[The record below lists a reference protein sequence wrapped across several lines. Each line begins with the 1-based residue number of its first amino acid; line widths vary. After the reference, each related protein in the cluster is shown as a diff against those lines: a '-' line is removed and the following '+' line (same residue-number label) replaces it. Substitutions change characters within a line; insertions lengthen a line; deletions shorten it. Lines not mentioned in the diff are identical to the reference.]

1 MKSTNKQQYISANR
15 LITDQLFSHMS
26 TEPNNSHTRELLKGS
41 STAFIYKVTGL
52 MIGYL
57 FTLLISRTLG
67 ADAMGIFALSA
78 TILNVFSVMGR
89 FGLDLALLRFV
100 AEYSS
105 QGRMDAVKEVYTSSL
120 KVAVPLCLFL
130 SALLFFSSPY
140 IADHIFKK
148 EHFSVYLKIISFAVL
163 PMGLISM
170 NAESLRGLKKIKEYA
185 FLMDVSVS
193 LFAAVLL
200 VLFLPFTR
208 DSYIPLIAYTL
219 SLILVFILSLA
230 VWLKNSGISSI
241 LNKKTLKIRSI
252 LDVSMPMFL
261 SSSLFL
267 IMGWT
272 DTVMLGMF
280 RTEGDVGIYNVAMKV
295 AALTSITLFAI
306 NAIAAPKFAEF
317 YGKGDKKGLGEIVTQ
332 SSKLIF
338 WSSLPVL
345 LVFFLFPS
353 FILGIF
359 GNEFKAG
366 THALLLLTFGQFINA
381 ISGSVG
387 YILQMTGK
395 QKSFHYIILFA
406 TLINIG
412 LNALLIPKYGINGAA
427 FASMAS
433 IIFWNIVSMFYIR
446 SYLNITTFYLP
457 GYKHEG

>member
-1 MKSTNKQQYISANR
+1 MKSTNKQQYIFANR
-15 LITDQLFSHMS
+15 LITDRLFGHKS
-26 TEPNNSHTRELLKGS
+26 TDPNNVHTRELIEGS

-52 MIGYL
+52 MTGYL
-57 FTLLISRTLG
+57 FTLLITRTLG
-67 ADAMGIFALSA
+67 ADAMGIFALSTA
-78 TILNVFSVMGR
+78 ILNVFSVMGR
-89 FGLDLALLRFV
+89 FGFDLALLRFV

-105 QGRMDAVKEVYTSSL
+105 QGRMDSVKEVYISSL
-120 KVAVPLCLFL
+120 KVVVPLCLLL

-140 IADHIFKK
+140 IAKYIFRK
-148 EHFSVYLKIISFAVL
+148 EHFSLGLKIVSFAVL

-170 NAESLRGLKKIKEYA
+170 NSESLRGLKKIKEYA
-185 FLMDVSVS
+185 FLTDMSVS
-193 LFAAVLL
+193 LFAAALL
-200 VLFLPFTR
+200 VIFLPFTR
-208 DSYIPLIAYTL
+208 SGYIPLIAYT
-219 SLILVFILSLA
+219 SSIMFVFILSLTM
-230 VWLKNSGISSI
+230 WLRNSRINSI
-241 LNKKTLKIRSI
+241 LKKKTLKIRSL

-272 DTVMLGMF
+272 DTVMLGIF

-295 AALTSITLFAI
+295 ATLTSVTLLAI

-317 YGKGDKKGLGEIVTQ
+317 YGKGDRKRLGEIVNQ

-338 WSSLPVL
+338 WSSLPIL
-345 LVFFLFPS
+345 LVFFIFPS

-395 QKSFHYIILFA
+395 QKPFHYIILIA

-412 LNALLIPKYGINGAA
+412 LNVLLIPEYGMSGAA
-427 FASMAS
+427 FASMVS

-457 GYKHEG
+457 GL